1 MSQSQSDSMSSQY
14 FNPMSPPV
22 VKTRDQ
28 INAEIIEEL
37 EALLNS
43 QLSGMLANCRPEKDK
58 KNLLI

>member
-43 QLSGMLANCRPEKDK
+43 QYL
-58 KNLLI
+58 